1 METGIKSGGT
11 AGLAAGVA
19 GFEME
24 ARRVEA
30 MERRLL
36 AVEGAGLAAD
46 FFAWYQKRV
55 Q

>member
-1 METGIKSGGT
+1 MQTSIKSGRT
-11 AGLAAGVA
+11 TGLAAG
-19 GFEME
+19 FKME

-30 MERRLL
+30 MDRRLL
-36 AVEGAGLAAD
+36 AVEGVGLAAD